1 MSGFDAGSIT
11 ASLSVD
17 TAKAKADLDKIKAE
31 VKELEKDHRI
41 KITAVFDAGSLSKAR
56 KMFADLDNMISRDA
70 ISRLRSS
77 PQGSVLGALDALFS
91 PHPLTGAPSAQQA
104 ASGGL
109 LGRMVSDQGGGG
121 GVSASGTSGS
131 QGGTS
136 ANTVRDVLT
145 GQQPGNVTTTDTI
158 NQRVTG
164 SGPGNTETTDTIR
177 EKVDQQSRD
186 EVIADSKDTG
196 DKSGAGFAGTFGSRV
211 DDMLR
216 DFRSKMGSAGSDGG
230 ADIGKGVLGGI
241 GPGIAGVGAKMG
253 LMVTGVGTALATLPA
268 IAGIAGLGIGVAMIG
283 GAVAEVIKGSPELT
297 AQFKKIG
304 TGASDVLKQ
313 AAAPLIPALHA
324 ALAQIPGMIR
334 SVEPELA
341 GMFKTI
347 APQVG
352 GIVSGLG
359 PIIRGL
365 VGVMSAAAPA
375 FGAFIGGVEKLVAGI
390 LPGLATVIRATVPF
404 VSQFG
409 GILATLG
416 KNLGGLFSAAA
427 PAIGASMKVLGSLL
441 DLVGSL
447 LPVLVKLGGLF
458 ASALAPAITTFA
470 GVIKSLTPFLTTV
483 GGILASLAG
492 AVLGDLSGAFTAL
505 ATFLTDIAPSLNA
518 FAKTLGLVFT
528 TLENSGVFAILGDAL
543 EDLAAPLAAFVA
555 AIVNGLA
562 PILPPVFTAIG
573 QIAGILAGGLASAVM
588 AVLPPLTTLATTVLS
603 AIADVLPVILP
614 LLTDLAGIFTVA
626 LVAVVKGVA
635 DALSD
640 VIAFLP
646 PDVLKAIAIAL
657 AGIVVSVKALALGRA
672 AFAGLSA
679 MVASLQKLFGM
690 GEAGGGAAEEAATG
704 MQAAGDTMAEAAA
717 AMQKAADTMAGAG
730 AEGGAAG
737 AGEAGTAAAA
747 GEGAAGGEAAGE
759 AGAVAGEGEAA
770 AGATAGLTG
779 IAAGLGAI
787 LLPLAAGAVIAGII
801 KATQKN
807 APMQGWV
814 TSLIDQAAAKS
825 GAQSTV
831 GAQKQMASAISQI
844 TDAFNGEE
852 KGASA
857 ASGALDDYTAA
868 VQANGVRSAQAQA
881 ARAQLIT
888 DLISAGVNSV
898 KALEDVQDYN
908 EAIAQNGVNSAQAQA
923 ARQQLITD
931 IISTSSNAS
940 QGRQDLNNFSLA
952 VQDDGAKSSAAQA
965 ARQQLIDDLE
975 KSGLNAQTA
984 TGLVDGLATAIGKL
998 HGANITITM
1007 KGDGTYTIT
1016 EVGNQAAGTAEA
1028 LTPGGH
1034 RLTQAE
1040 GGYISQGTT
1049 GTADDVPAWVSKGEY
1064 VVQASSVAR
1073 YGKPMMDAINAGKY
1087 ASGGPVDGGNL
1098 TPAYI
1103 TGMAST
1109 FQSQATAAMVASMQ
1123 AAMKAAVTAAA
1134 KAAAASAASSTY
1146 TKTGAGDY
1154 TLAQLE
1160 ALWIQA
1166 GGNPAVAYNM
1176 ARIAI
1181 AESGGNPNAYN
1192 ASGAT
1197 GLWQILG
1204 AVVSGNLYNPLVN
1217 AKNAVAKYNAGGY
1230 APWESDP
1237 VAAGLLGMAQ
1247 GGLIGGPAAPFP
1259 WTPPGM
1265 TGGPSA
1271 PWQQQGGP
1279 WPWMPWLTG
1288 QGGQGGGMGGLPALM
1303 QSMADAGGLG
1313 LTRADLGLPATIPAA
1328 TATASTDTSSDTS
1341 AAAPAAAA
1349 TTAPATTAAAT
1360 PALNAA
1366 QKAAVSVLESMM
1378 SGLIWHNR
1386 LGEAK
1391 QANALLGTAGVS
1403 KYDSQLSQI
1412 SFLDTLLGKAKT
1424 KAAKLSAEHLLAGFG
1439 VHVFSPVLTAAGN
1452 APKAA
1457 VIAKMKSLVKG
1468 DITANSLT
1476 AAKQANAI
1484 LTAMG
1489 VSTYTSELGTIGHL
1503 DSLLAGYEKAKNKG
1517 AVTATETLLRS
1528 MGVRHFAG
1536 GGVIPEPVTG
1546 FGQQSG
1552 QIYQFGEHGPE
1563 TVTPGAQG
1571 GTDTGAKLDR
1581 LCALMEQQIRTTASV
1596 PHGVTSG
1603 IGSALGGA
1611 AQSASLRARYPRG
1624 GS

>member
-1 MSGFDAGSIT
+1 MSTYDAGAIQ

-41 KITAVFDAGSLSKAR
+41 KITAVFDSGSLSKAR
-56 KMFADLDNMISRDA
+56 KMFADLDNMLSRDA

-121 GVSASGTSGS
+121 GVSAASGS
-131 QGGTS
+131 SQGSSS
-136 ANTVRDVLT
+136 AQNTVRDVLT
-145 GQQPGNVTTTDTI
+145 GKQPGNVTTTDTI
-158 NQRVTG
+158 SQKVTG
-164 SGPGNTETTDTIR
+164 TGPGNTETTDTVK
-177 EKVDQQSRD
+177 EKVDEQSRE
-186 EVIADSKDTG
+186 EVIQDSKDTG
-196 DKSGAGFAGTFGSRV
+196 DKAGEGFSGTFGSRV

-216 DFRSKMGSAGSDGG
+216 DFRTKMGSAGNDGG

-341 GMFKTI
+341 GLFKVI

-359 PIIRGL
+359 PIIKGL
-365 VGVMSAAAPA
+365 VSVMSAAAPA
-375 FGAFIGGVEKLVAGI
+375 FGAFIGGVEKLVSNI

-427 PAIGASMKVLGSLL
+427 PAVGASMKVLGSLL

-458 ASALAPAITTFA
+458 ADALAPAITTFA
-470 GVIKSLTPFLTTV
+470 GVVRSLTPFLTTV

-492 AVLGDLSGAFTAL
+492 AVLGDLSSAFGAL
-505 ATFLTDIAPSLNA
+505 ATFLTDIAPSLNT

-555 AIVNGLA
+555 ALVDGLA

-573 QIAGILAGGLASAVM
+573 QIAGILAGGLASAVA

-646 PDVLKAIAIAL
+646 PDVLKAIALAL

-679 MVASLQKLFGM
+679 MVTSLQKLFGM

-704 MQAAGDTMAEAAA
+704 MQDAGDTMTEAAA
-717 AMQKAADTMAGAG
+717 AMQRAADTMAGAAGKEGAAGDAEG
-730 AEGGAAG
+730 AEGGAA
-737 AGEAGTAAAA
+737 
-747 GEGAAGGEAAGE
+747 AAGG
-759 AGAVAGEGEAA
+759 GEAA
-770 AGATAGLTG
+770 AGGEEAAEAAGG
-779 IAAGLGAI
+779 IGIAGAAAGLA
-787 LLPLAAGAVIAGII
+787 LVLAPLAIGAVIAGVI
-801 KATQKN
+801 KATNGNQL
-807 APMQGWV
+807 APFV
-814 TSLIDQAAAKS
+814 AALVNSSAAKFQQANTTS
-825 GAQSTV
+825 
-831 GAQKQMASAISQI
+831 AQKQMASAISQI

-868 VQANGVRSAQAQA
+868 VQANGVKSAQAQA
-881 ARAQLIT
+881 ARSQLIT

-908 EAIAQNGVNSAQAQA
+908 EAIAQNGVSSAQAQA

-965 ARQQLIDDLE
+965 ARTQLIDDLE

-1016 EVGNQAAGTAEA
+1016 EVGNQSQGTAEA
-1028 LTPGGH
+1028 LEQGGG
-1034 RLTQAE
+1034 RLVQAT

-1049 GTADDVPAWVSKGEY
+1049 GTADDVPAWLSKGEY
-1064 VVQASSVAR
+1064 VMQASSVAR
-1073 YGKPMMDAINAGKY
+1073 YGTPMMDAINAGKY
-1087 ASGGPVDGGNL
+1087 ASGGAVDGGNL
-1098 TPAYI
+1098 TPGYI
-1103 TGMAST
+1103 AGMAST
-1109 FQSQATAAMVASMQ
+1109 FQSQATAAMVA
-1123 AAMKAAVTAAA
+1123 AMKASMAAA
-1134 KAAAASAASSTY
+1134 VKAAAAAASAAAMAST
-1146 TKTGAGDY
+1146 AG
-1154 TLAQLE
+1154 
-1160 ALWIQA
+1160 I
-1166 GGNPAVAYNM
+1166 
-1176 ARIAI
+1176 
-1181 AESGGNPNAYN
+1181 SN
-1192 ASGAT
+1192 ASGLAALTAAAKAHGWT
-1197 GLWQILG
+1197 GAQLQALLG
-1204 AVVSGNLYNPLVN
+1204 VEAREDASMSLTAQNPTSS
-1217 AKNAVAKYNAGGY
+1217 AY
-1230 APWESDP
+1230 
-1237 VAAGLLGMAQ
+1237 GMAQ
-1247 GGLIGGPAAPFP
+1247 FIGGASEYATYGGNSTTYAGQATAMANYIAQRYGTPEAALAHEQAYGWYASGGPVSPWP
-1259 WTPPGM
+1259 WTQPG
-1265 TGGPSA
+1265 GGSGAPWMQPGGSGA

-1279 WPWMPWLTG
+1279 WPWMPYT
-1288 QGGQGGGMGGLPALM
+1288 GGQGLPALM
-1303 QSMADAGGLG
+1303 QAVTGDAGGLG
-1313 LTRADLGLPATIPAA
+1313 LTRADLGLPATIP
-1328 TATASTDTSSDTS
+1328 TASTDTSSGTDTS
-1341 AAAPAAAA
+1341 SDASATTTAPAAA
-1349 TTAPATTAAAT
+1349 TTSTAPAAMV
-1360 PALNAA
+1360 LNAA
-1366 QKAAVSVLESMM
+1366 EKAAVAVLESLMG
-1378 SGLIWHNR
+1378 GLIWHNR
-1386 LGEAK
+1386 LGEAN
-1391 QANALLGTAGVS
+1391 QANRLLGTAGVT
-1403 KYDSQLSQI
+1403 KYDAQLSQI
-1412 SFLDTLLGKAKT
+1412 SFLDSLLGKAKT
-1424 KAAKLSAEHLLAGFG
+1424 KAAKLSAEHLLATFG
-1439 VHVFSPVLTAAGN
+1439 VHVFTPDLTAKGN
-1452 APKAA
+1452 APQAA

-1476 AAKQANAI
+1476 AAGQANAI
-1484 LTAMG
+1484 LTSLG
-1489 VSTYTSELGTIGHL
+1489 VGTYTSELGTIGHL
-1503 DSLLAGYEKAKNKG
+1503 DSLLASYRKSKNTG
-1517 AVTATETLLRS
+1517 AVTATETLLRQL
-1528 MGVRHFAG
+1528 GVRHFAA

-1563 TVTPGAQG
+1563 TVTPGAQPG
-1571 GTDTGAKLDR
+1571 GSDMGAKLDR
-1581 LCALMEQQIRTTASV
+1581 NNALMEQLIAVTGSL
-1596 PHGVTSG
+1596 PHGITGG
-1603 IGSALGGA
+1603 IGTALSGA
-1611 AQSASLRARYPRG
+1611 AQSASFRSRYPRG